1 MRSKTRSRSFCNTWE
16 GFTGCLSSSRHRQEV
31 SGNLEGMR
39 MKWWLIEKERPQ
51 KTSVSLTTWE
61 TQRQLQNRWC
71 SHSRTASLKQHA
83 IEISLRALY
92 GYRMM
97 TTGWGKQPIW
107 TEWSDKHREA
117 LFASGTAKAP
127 EPTVWLSIV
136 LIQFDL
142 DQISLA
148 VTPLGNTQR
157 RWGKV
162 WVQQLLNFEC
172 LSMQRWKALKRRR
185 LLKCSLNVMIT
196 WHPSVE
202 WRYSPPIGNKVF

>member
-39 MKWWLIEKERPQ
+39 MKRWLIEKERPQ

-97 TTGWGKQPIW
+97 TTGWGKRPIW

-162 WVQQLLNFEC
+162 WKSSTALEFWVFINAKVKSPEKEKAVKMQFEC
-172 LSMQRWKALKRRR
+172 NDYLASFSGME
-185 LLKCSLNVMIT
+185 IF
-196 WHPSVE
+196 PSY
-202 WRYSPPIGNKVF
+202 WQ